1 MKKVLLVLTILLVSI
16 LNTSCSND
24 VENNSQY
31 EGIWKGT
38 YTGDE
43 DSGTWEVDITSNG
56 SLNGT
61 FTSSSANFTIE
72 LNGNVDSNGHL
83 EATYEYLMFN
93 GEFTGDI
100 EGNNASGVWENNTDD
115 FNGTWEGSKE

>member
-1 MKKVLLVLTILLVSI
+1 MKKALLVLTILLVSI
-16 LNTSCSND
+16 SNSSCSND
-24 VENNSQY
+24 DENNSQY

-38 YTGDE
+38 YTGD
-43 DSGTWEVDITSNG
+43 DSGVWQVVITSNG

-61 FTSSSANFTIE
+61 FSSSSADVTIE

-83 EATYEYLMFN
+83 EATYEFFLIN

-100 EGNNASGVWENNTDD
+100 EGNNASGIWKNNTDELE
-115 FNGTWEGSKE
+115 GTWEGSKE